1 MNTRTI
7 KTAWRKVAALA
18 IAVAAG
24 AGIPAFAETAAYTA
38 GSGATSLADGKI
50 TFAYDGDGK
59 ITELRMKPDY
69 DETLTLTGAALN
81 FAAGAQI
88 VTSQQGK
95 PVIANDIS
103 ADGSL
108 RLGGVTNM
116 NWSGSV
122 FDCFTNPNWETV
134 LTNTRLDDI
143 VPVSST
149 GAGRYGNASG
159 PFHAYWIVREGDTLR
174 VEMQAAS
181 ASNLLG
187 LHLELKQDGDDIKGR
202 VLNGGYLDATYTNY
216 LGQSMFEH
224 ATLSATTNSNVAK
237 QYGFK
242 QLTFGRRVETW
253 DYIGNLLSDS
263 YDTVVATNTALEDV
277 EILYAACNNGHALTG
292 WSRATDKPYT
302 LYPHHVVLTNGYLYA
317 QFTLVDG
324 TTTKGVK
331 VRFCQSG
338 DDVAVRIVYAAYISD
353 LEDADNDFDVN
364 YTSQNWK
371 IITQEKFD
379 AGTKTGYGIDMVC
392 LRSKAKDKLTFSVG
406 GTRNLDVPFTGDN
419 TEVTFEAASATATV
433 NAAGVNTMTNSAYV
447 IKGDA
452 DHVMKFYA
460 NPSEYKVVLPA
471 TTDVYGT
478 GTELH
483 IWGYNKVNY
492 GGAAGSSAITMHTGT
507 KLFTRYQQVPFHP
520 SGSKVVLDG
529 ATLELDN
536 DIATH
541 FNNHLGYLTLMNGS
555 TVCGPKNLCAG
566 YKCESPVYRIAG
578 TGASTNKC
586 KVVLFDSEH
595 DLTLDVED
603 TVAGAD
609 ADFIMDGDV
618 ENNGTTTA
626 VFVKTGEG
634 TMLMNGQIKNTA
646 NANRIVEG
654 ELLLGKTGATVS
666 GAKFSIEG
674 GTLGLAAGTAN
685 ELADVT
691 LTESSTISVGE
702 GATLTIAGLTVP
714 EGSTLAINGD
724 VLGHVKVSTML
735 DAATLSRIRINGK
748 AAYQSGNGYF
758 IKRGLMIIFH

>member
-1 MNTRTI
+1 MKKLLTMI
-7 KTAWRKVAALA
+7 G
-18 IAVAAG
+18 AAG
-24 AGIPAFAETAAYTA
+24 CLALEAFANTAATYTA
-38 GSGATSLADGKI
+38 GVTSLAGGKI
-50 TFAYDGDGK
+50 TFEYDGSDN
-59 ITELRMKPDY
+59 ITKMRMKPDY
-69 DETLTLTGAALN
+69 GEKLTLTGGTLS
-81 FAAGAQI
+81 FADGAQI
-88 VTSQQGK
+88 ITSQDGT
-95 PVIANDIS
+95 PVIANTIS
-103 ADGSL
+103 AEGSL
-108 RLGGVTNM
+108 LIGGVTNM
-116 NWSGSV
+116 SWSGSV
-122 FDCFTNPNWETV
+122 FDRYTNPNWQTV

-149 GAGRYGNASG
+149 GAGRYGNAAG

-202 VLNGGYLDATYTNY
+202 VLNGGYLGATYTNY

-224 ATLSATTNSNVAK
+224 ATLSATTNNNIAK
-237 QYGFK
+237 QYGFT

-324 TTTKGVK
+324 TMTKGVK

-364 YTSQNWK
+364 YTRQNWG

-379 AGTKTGYGIDMVC
+379 KGTTTGYGIDTIC
-392 LRSKAKDKLTFSVG
+392 LRSKAKDKLTFSVD
-406 GTRNLDVPFTGDN
+406 GTWNLDVPFTGDN

-433 NAAGVNTMTNSAYV
+433 NATAANTMTDSAY
-447 IKGDA
+447 IITGDVE
-452 DHVMKFYA
+452 HVMKFYA
-460 NPSEYKVVLPA
+460 NPASRVVVLPDA
-471 TTDVYGT
+471 TDAYGVD
-478 GTELH
+478 TELH
-483 IWGYNKVNY
+483 IWGYNSVNY

-507 KLFTRYQQVPFHP
+507 KLFTCYKQVPFHP
-520 SGSKVVLDG
+520 SESKVVLDG

-536 DIATH
+536 GVATQ

-566 YKCESPVYRIAG
+566 YMCESPVYRIAG

-618 ENNGTTTA
+618 ENSGTTTA

-654 ELLLGKTGATVS
+654 ELRLGVSDATVS
-666 GAKFSIEG
+666 GASFSLEG
-674 GTLGLAAGTAN
+674 GTLGLAANTAN
-685 ELADVT
+685 TVSSVSVTAD
-691 LTESSTISVGE
+691 SAIACAS
-702 GATLTIAGLTVP
+702 GATLTVTTLTLGNDVSALSITGADGEYP
-714 EGSTLAINGD
+714 IRISNRLDAETLA
-724 VLGHVKVSTML
+724 K
-735 DAATLSRIRINGK
+735 IRLNGK
-748 AAYQSGNGYF
+748 RVIQAGDGRLVR
-758 IKRGLMIIFH
+758 RGLIISFF

>member
-1 MNTRTI
+1 MI
-7 KTAWRKVAALA
+7 KSLMM
-18 IAVAAG
+18 IGAAG
-24 AGIPAFAETAAYTA
+24 CLALEAFANTAATYT
-38 GSGATSLADGKI
+38 SGDTSLANGKI
-50 TFAYDGDGK
+50 TFAYDDSGK
-59 ITELRMKPDY
+59 ITELSMKPDY
-69 DETLTLTGAALN
+69 GETLTLTGDTLS
-81 FAAGAQI
+81 FADGAQI
-88 VTSQQGK
+88 ITSQQGK
-95 PVIANDIS
+95 PVIANAIS
-103 ADGSL
+103 ADGAL

-116 NWSGSV
+116 AWSGSV
-122 FDCFTNPNWETV
+122 FDRYSNPNWQTV

-149 GAGRYGNASG
+149 GCGHGGNG
-159 PFHAYWIVREGDTLR
+159 KTVYHPYWIVREGETLR
-174 VEMQAAS
+174 AEFQSFDSTYLYGV
-181 ASNLLG
+181 
-187 LHLELKQDGDDIKGR
+187 HLELQQDGDDIKAR
-202 VLNGGYLDATYTNY
+202 VISGGYIEGAAYTNY
-216 LGQSMFEH
+216 LGISLFECPNH
-224 ATLSATTNSNVAK
+224 PSWNLTKDTNTAK
-237 QYGFK
+237 KYGFK
-242 QLTFGRRVETW
+242 QLTFGRRYETW
-253 DYIGNLLSDS
+253 DYCGNLLSDS
-263 YDTVVATNTALEDV
+263 YDTVVATNTSLEDV

-338 DDVAVRIVYAAYISD
+338 DDVAVRIVYAAYISG

-364 YTSQNWK
+364 YTSQNWR

-379 AGTKTGYGIDMVC
+379 AGTTTGYGIDMVC
-392 LRSKAKDKLTFSVG
+392 LRSKAKDKLAFSVD
-406 GTRNLDVPFTGDN
+406 GTWNLDVPFTGDN
-419 TEVTFEAASATATV
+419 AEVTFEAASATATV
-433 NAAGVNTMTNSAYV
+433 NAVGENTMKNSAYV

-471 TTDVYGT
+471 ATDAYGT

-483 IWGYNKVNY
+483 IWGYNKVNDS
-492 GGAAGSSAITMHTGT
+492 GAAGSSAITMHTGT
-507 KLFTRYQQVPFHP
+507 KLFTCNKQVPFHP

-529 ATLELDN
+529 ATLEL
-536 DIATH
+536 ATGTQN
-541 FNNHLGYLTLMNGS
+541 NNHLGYLTLLNGS
-555 TVCGPKNLCAG
+555 TVCGPRNLCAG

-618 ENNGTTTA
+618 ENSGTTTA
-626 VFVKTGEG
+626 VFVKAGEG

-674 GTLGLAAGTAN
+674 GTLGLAAGTAS
-685 ELADVT
+685 EVADVT

-724 VLGHVKVSTML
+724 VLGHVKVSTAL